1 MPPVRIR
8 GARNFGVY
16 VPDPDDAEQQA
27 VFGER
32 NNNNNDD
39 DDDDEDKEEPGRQ
52 QDTDGMTMGNALSD
66 GKHDEY
72 FPSVSDVLCARE
84 MLARRRRLPVE
95 IVDVILDHAEYWA
108 SAETVAAAGVC
119 IAQDGDAEVLRTRGL
134 CEHPSSSRPLPHRTQ
149 HPCRKIRFTIHA
161 CDQGWGGSSNNSN
174 HPATFLRRNPLT
186 GRDEPVPARYE
197 GSYSWFD
204 AYRIPANTDTDD
216 DAPDFSA
223 ATHFLPT
230 DTRLCSNAV
239 ADRAVAARVIEW
251 HFTDAEDDDD
261 AARTVELAEGRG
273 RATLDGRVVR
283 AMGVGDAVS
292 VWARAR
298 FPGWQNDVRRV
309 AVRLFWAV

>member
-32 NNNNNDD
+32 SNNNDD
-39 DDDDEDKEEPGRQ
+39 DEDKDQDEDQQ
-52 QDTDGMTMGNALSD
+52 QDTDGTTMGNALSD

-134 CEHPSSSRPLPHRTQ
+134 CELPSSSRALPHRTQ

-161 CDQGWGGSSNNSN
+161 CDQGWGGTSSNPS
-174 HPATFLRRNPLT
+174 ATYLRRNPLT

-204 AYRIPANTDTDD
+204 AYRIPHTDAD

-239 ADRAVAARVIEW
+239 ADRTVAARVIEW
-251 HFTDAEDDDD
+251 HFTDALADDADDDD
-261 AARTVELAEGRG
+261 EAAHTVELAEGRG

-283 AMGVGDAVS
+283 AMRVGDAVS